1 MMLFREANLSRA
13 ASGVSSRFQSA
24 GTTQCAPPSIQDLI
38 RIMVLVFVAQALLT
52 DQHVLLV
59 CIRALMTHPGGY
71 GLAPLALAR
80 LAILILRLVLGYDA
94 WIRGPRLQCDD
105 LFQGESVLD
114 PVSKI
119 VHVLQCISWPQ
130 P

>member
-24 GTTQCAPPSIQDLI
+24 GTTQCAPPSINDLL
-38 RIMVLVFVAQALLT
+38 RIMVLVLVAQALLA
-52 DQHVLLV
+52 DQDILLL
-59 CIRALMTHPGGY
+59 CIGALMTHPGGY

-80 LAILILRLVLGYDA
+80 LAILVLRLVLGHDL
-94 WIRGPRLQCDD
+94 WIRGPCLRCSD
-105 LFQGESVLD
+105 LLQGEPVLD
-114 PVSKI
+114 PVSKV
-119 VHVLQCISWPQ
+119 VHVLQCISRGQ